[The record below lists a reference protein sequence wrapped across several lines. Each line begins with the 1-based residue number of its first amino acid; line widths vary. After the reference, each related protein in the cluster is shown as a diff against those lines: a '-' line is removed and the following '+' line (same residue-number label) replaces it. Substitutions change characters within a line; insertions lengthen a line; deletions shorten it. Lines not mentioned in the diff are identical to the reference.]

1 MTHHGQ
7 DIEEFGPPTTKLKN
21 GIGGRDFT
29 KMWRIL

>member
-1 MTHHGQ
+1 MTHHRQ
-7 DIEEFGPPTTKLKN
+7 DIEEFGPSTRKLKN